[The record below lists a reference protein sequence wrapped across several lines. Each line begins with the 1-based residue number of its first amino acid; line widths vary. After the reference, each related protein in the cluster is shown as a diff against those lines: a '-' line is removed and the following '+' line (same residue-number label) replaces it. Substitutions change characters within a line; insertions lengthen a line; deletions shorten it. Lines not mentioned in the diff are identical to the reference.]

1 MAKIVS
7 LLHEDAGGTMA
18 EWKAL
23 VGSPAR
29 LILADPRAHDGT
41 IKVPGTIRDVSV
53 VGITVEL
60 FVPLLNPRVGSIV
73 MLEVMAKTAL
83 LQCQTTI
90 QHSSNPQCFHLVLP
104 DRVHRVQR
112 RQFPRATVSV
122 SASIKPLDDGVT
134 HEASVTNLSVGGCAA
149 LVPVPLAHGL
159 LVRLDLHMAGLE
171 PTRMEAQVVRCSMT
185 ASATTGWEVGLAFG
199 NITEEQRNALQAYVE
214 LFK

>member
-1 MAKIVS
+1 MAKIIS
-7 LLHEDAGGTMA
+7 ILHEDAGGTMA

-23 VGSPAR
+23 AGSPAR

-41 IKVPGTIRDVSV
+41 IKVPGTIRDVSA

-60 FVPLLNPRVGSIV
+60 FVPLLNPRVGSTV

-90 QHSSNPQCFHLVLP
+90 QHSSNPQCFHLVMP

-112 RQFPRATVSV
+112 RQFPRAKVSV
-122 SASIKPLDDGVT
+122 SASITPLNGGTT

-149 LVPVPLAHGL
+149 LIPGPLNHGQV
-159 LVRLDLHMAGLE
+159 VRLDLQMDGLE
-171 PTRMEAQVVRCSMT
+171 PTHMEAQVVRCSMS
-185 ASATTGWEVGLAFG
+185 AAATTGWEVGLAFY